1 MATRTR
7 LRVPSVNSTSHSW
20 ALASDTRL
28 ITPVVE
34 HIVGMCQAA
43 GFSPRHCR
51 LNVPVAVTE
60 ALANAM
66 QQGNGGDMT
75 RQVTVAVQ
83 VSPERLVVEVTDEG
97 AGFELAECERT
108 PDLADWLEREDG
120 RGIFLM
126 RQLMDRVENRCFDAG
141 HLLRLILH
149 RV

>member
-1 MATRTR
+1 VATRTR
-7 LRVPSVNSTSHSW
+7 LRVPPVKSTSHSW
-20 ALASDTRL
+20 TLASDTRL

-34 HIVGMCQAA
+34 HIVSMCQVA
-43 GFSPRHCR
+43 GFSARHCR

-66 QQGNGGDMT
+66 QQGNGSDIT

-108 PDLADWLEREDG
+108 PDHADWLVREDG

>member
-1 MATRTR
+1 
-7 LRVPSVNSTSHSW
+7 VKSTSHSW